1 MSLIDNVLSEMRERE
16 LKEQIER
23 GKFPPEE
30 YTIRRGENASIDY
43 IGTWRK
49 KTALLIAAQLRK
61 DGFRVAARGRGK
73 RATKGLSADCCPIK
87 KATHLALYVR
97 NAEVIE
103 IGTTEVEGSEVTS
116 DEGVVASK
124 GISRLEALKR
134 ELHPA

>member
-1 MSLIDNVLSEMRERE
+1 MSVLDNVLAEMRERD
-16 LKEQIER
+16 LKEQIEKGR
-23 GKFPPEE
+23 FPPEE
-30 YTIRRGENASIDY
+30 YTICHGTSSSLDY

-49 KTALLIAAQLRK
+49 ETALLIAAQLRK

-73 RATKGLSADCCPIK
+73 RASKGLSADCCPIG

-103 IGTTEVEGSEVTS
+103 GSEVTL
-116 DEGVVASK
+116 DEEEVVSN

-134 ELHPA
+134 ELQSP